1 MLKIAVCDDNQE
13 FTNYFEE
20 IIEEIYPN
28 NQFSIDVFNSPI
40 RLANVMKENNYD
52 IFFLDVEMPEMNG
65 VDLAKQIRKF
75 DNTSFIIYLTSYSQ
89 YMKDVF
95 KVNTFDYL
103 LKPINM
109 QELANTIE
117 RIKKIVNTNFA
128 YFKYHKG
135 YDIYRIPF
143 NDIIYLEKNGRYTL
157 LHSKTI
163 EEKFIM
169 TTDELISQLD
179 ESFIQ
184 IHKSFIINFRYIEIL
199 RKNTVE
205 CRLTDIYSQ
214 SHIQL
219 PLGRKYKE
227 QARDKIF
234 KLLENRT

>member
-40 RLANVMKENNYD
+40 RLVNVMKNNNYD

-65 VDLAKQIRKF
+65 VDLAKQIRDF
-75 DNTSFIIYLTSYSQ
+75 DVKSFIIYLTSYSQ
-89 YMKDVF
+89 YMKEVF

-103 LKPINM
+103 LKPINK
-109 QELANTIE
+109 QELVSTLE
-117 RIKKIVNTNFA
+117 RIIKIVNASFT
-128 YFKYHKG
+128 YFKYRKG
-135 YDIYRIPF
+135 GNLYQVPF
-143 NDIIYLEKNGRYTL
+143 SNIIYLEKNGRYTI
-157 LHSKTI
+157 LHGSSI

-184 IHKSFIINFRYIEIL
+184 VHKSFIINSRYIEIL
-199 RKNTVE
+199 RKNIVE

-214 SHIQL
+214 SYIQL

-227 QARDKIF
+227 QARDKVF
-234 KLLENRT
+234 KLLENQT